1 MSFVTNLFI
10 KSVDS
15 KEKNE
20 VVNVNNYII
29 NMTLNIDIVQ
39 QIKDSEKKKTTKKK
53 KSKQKKKY
61 LGMFKIYSY
70 CPCSKCCSHN
80 TGITKSGTKAKQG
93 RTIAVDTSVIPLG
106 STVYIKYGGKV
117 HKFIAEDTG
126 SGIKGKKID
135 KFMNNHSEA
144 LKWGIKECKVW
155 VKLKNK

>member
-20 VVNVNNYII
+20 VVYVNNCII

-53 KSKQKKKY
+53 KSKQNKKY